1 MPSAVHEAPLVALHT
16 ALTGFFSSIPYD
28 RQSINI
34 NVLSNIEASDSLVP
48 DMRISFQNMQATD
61 SEVII
66 PGLAETAFS
75 QHRDAL
81 VDKLEEAIIENPYLL
96 LVIAAVV
103 CENAPYRSPKKNS
116 DAGRALLRDPIK
128 RPAKAF
134 ISTTGR
140 PALDAPVIVED
151 HTWCSISSV
160 WFKVWVRGDDPI
172 NIHSDDSNL
181 VADGVTSSFY
191 LKIRV

>member
-1 MPSAVHEAPLVALHT
+1 V
-16 ALTGFFSSIPYD
+16 
-28 RQSINI
+28 R
-34 NVLSNIEASDSLVP
+34 
-48 DMRISFQNMQATD
+48 
-61 SEVII
+61 
-66 PGLAETAFS
+66 
-75 QHRDAL
+75 
-81 VDKLEEAIIENPYLL
+81 
-96 LVIAAVV
+96 
-103 CENAPYRSPKKNS
+103 
-116 DAGRALLRDPIK
+116 LLRNE
-128 RPAKAF
+128 
-134 ISTTGR
+134 SLHR